1 MELVKGRKMMK
12 NEQKWLIFSNFSL
25 KIMALLFMTLDHI
38 GFQISYYF
46 LNESSPV
53 VLILRGLGRLAI
65 PLFAFLIYEGVTH
78 TKSFKKYALRLGI
91 MALFISGVL
100 AFLMYVPNPYMSGGL
115 IESGNI
121 FIDLLLGAL
130 GVYLLKNKNV
140 KIKLLSLLPAIYSIV
155 SFAVTTYQINNGVI
169 IDWFPF
175 YLRTQ
180 YGWLAVLM
188 IMGFYLAKILKDLY
202 LRYTAKN
209 MGVDVEVLILSP
221 YDVWATN
228 LFNMMT
234 VVFFA
239 IGAYVLTWFFETPFL
254 PYQWLS
260 LFSGALLLCYNG
272 KRGYN
277 KKWFEYG
284 AYIYYP
290 LHLAVLAVIF
300 YLLTL

>member
-1 MELVKGRKMMK
+1 MK
-12 NEQKWLIFSNFSL
+12 NEQKWLIFSNFAL
-25 KIMALLFMTLDHI
+25 KIMALLFMTLDHV
-38 GFQISYYF
+38 GLQISYYF
-46 LNESSPV
+46 LDSGSPI
-53 VLILRGLGRLAI
+53 VLISRGLGRLAV

-78 TKSFKKYALRLGI
+78 TKNFKKYALRLGF
-91 MALFISGVL
+91 MAFLISG
-100 AFLMYVPNPYMSGGL
+100 AFALMIYIPNPFMSGGL
-115 IESGNI
+115 MDGGNI
-121 FIDLLLGAL
+121 FIDLLLGAI
-130 GVYLLKNKNV
+130 GVFLLKNKNV

-155 SFAVTTYQINNGVI
+155 SFAVTTYQINKGVI
-169 IDWFPF
+169 INWFPF

-188 IMGFYLAKILKDLY
+188 IMGFYLAKVLKDLY

-209 MGVDVEVLILSP
+209 MGLDFEVLVLSP
-221 YDVWATN
+221 YDVKITN

-239 IGAYVLTWFFETPFL
+239 IAAYILTWFFETPFL
-254 PYQWLS
+254 PYQWIS

-284 AYIYYP
+284 AYLYYP
-290 LHLAVLAVIF
+290 LHLAILAVIF

>member
-1 MELVKGRKMMK
+1 MK
-12 NEQKWLIFSNFSL
+12 NEQKWLIFSNFTL

-46 LNESSPV
+46 LDAGSPI
-53 VLILRGLGRLAI
+53 VLILRGLGRLAV

-78 TKSFKKYALRLGI
+78 TRSFKKYALRLGF
-91 MALFISGVL
+91 M
-100 AFLMYVPNPYMSGGL
+100 AFLISVAFALMIYIPNSFMSGGL
-115 IESGNI
+115 MDGGNI
-121 FIDLLLGAL
+121 FIDLLLGAI
-130 GVYLLKNKNV
+130 GVFLLKNKNV

-155 SFAVTTYQINNGVI
+155 SFAVTTYQINKGVI

-188 IMGFYLAKILKDLY
+188 IMGFYLAKVLKDLY

-209 MGVDVEVLILSP
+209 MGLDFEVLVLSP
-221 YDVWATN
+221 YDVKITN

-239 IGAYVLTWFFETPFL
+239 IAAYVLTWFFETPFL
-254 PYQWLS
+254 PYQWIS

-284 AYIYYP
+284 AYLYYP
-290 LHLAVLAVIF
+290 LHLAILAVIF

>member
-1 MELVKGRKMMK
+1 MK
-12 NEQKWLIFSNFSL
+12 NEQKWLIFSNFAL
-25 KIMALLFMTLDHI
+25 KIMALLFMTLDHV
-38 GFQISYYF
+38 GLQISYYF
-46 LNESSPV
+46 LDSGSPI
-53 VLILRGLGRLAI
+53 VLILRGLGRLAV

-91 MALFISGVL
+91 MAFLISA
-100 AFLMYVPNPYMSGGL
+100 AFALMIYIPNPFMSGGL
-115 IESGNI
+115 MDGGNI
-121 FIDLLLGAL
+121 FIDLLLGAI
-130 GVYLLKNKNV
+130 GVFLLKNKNV

-169 IDWFPF
+169 INWFPF

-180 YGWLAVLM
+180 YGWFAVLM
-188 IMGFYLAKILKDLY
+188 IMGFYFAKVFKDLY

-209 MGVDVEVLILSP
+209 MGLDFEVLVLSP
-221 YDVWATN
+221 YDVKITN
-228 LFNMMT
+228 FFNMMT

-239 IGAYVLTWFFETPFL
+239 IAAYVLTWFFETPFL
-254 PYQWLS
+254 PYQWIS

-284 AYIYYP
+284 AYLYYP
-290 LHLAVLAVIF
+290 LHLAILAVIF

>member
-1 MELVKGRKMMK
+1 MK
-12 NEQKWLIFSNFSL
+12 NEQKFLIFSNFTL
-25 KIMALLFMTLDHI
+25 KIMALLFMTFDHV
-38 GFQISYYF
+38 GVQLSYYF
-46 LNESSPV
+46 LDESSPV

-78 TKSFKKYALRLGI
+78 TKSFKKYSFRLGA
-91 MALFISGVL
+91 MALFISGVF
-100 AFLMYVPNPYMSGGL
+100 AFLMYVPNPYVSGGL
-115 IESGNI
+115 LESGNI

-130 GVYLLKNKNV
+130 GVYLLRNKNV

-169 IDWFPF
+169 VDWFPF

-180 YGWLAVLM
+180 YGWLAVFM
-188 IMGFYLAKILKDLY
+188 IMGFCLAKVLKDLY

-239 IGAYVLTWFFETPFL
+239 IAAYVLTWFFVTPFL
-254 PYQWLS
+254 PYQWIS

-284 AYIYYP
+284 AYLYYP
-290 LHLAVLAVIF
+290 LHLAILAVIF

>member
-1 MELVKGRKMMK
+1 MK

-25 KIMALLFMTLDHI
+25 KIMALLFMTCDHI
-38 GFQISYYF
+38 GLQLLYYY
-46 LNESSPV
+46 LDESSPF

-65 PLFAFLIYEGVTH
+65 PLFAFLIYEGVMH

-91 MALFISGVL
+91 MAFLISGAF
-100 AFLMYVPNPYMSGGL
+100 AFLIYIPNPFMSEGL
-115 IESGNI
+115 IEGGNI
-121 FIDLLLGAL
+121 FLDLLLGAV
-130 GVYLLKNKNV
+130 GVFLLKNENI
-140 KIKLLSLLPAIYSIV
+140 KIKLLSLLPVIYSIV

-169 IDWFPF
+169 VYWFPF

-180 YGWLAVLM
+180 YGWFAVLM
-188 IMGFYLAKILKDLY
+188 IMGFYLAKVLKDLY

-209 MGVDVEVLILSP
+209 MGLDFEVLILSP
-221 YDVWATN
+221 YDVKITN
-228 LFNMMT
+228 LFNMLT

-239 IGAYVLTWFFETPFL
+239 ITANVLTWFFETPFL
-254 PYQWLS
+254 PYQWIS

-277 KKWFEYG
+277 KKWFKYG
-284 AYIYYP
+284 AYLYYP
-290 LHLAVLAVIF
+290 LHLAILAVIF

>member
-1 MELVKGRKMMK
+1 
-12 NEQKWLIFSNFSL
+12 
-25 KIMALLFMTLDHI
+25 MTLDHV

-46 LNESSPV
+46 LDVNSPI

-65 PLFAFLIYEGVTH
+65 PLFAFLIYEGVMH

-91 MALFISGVL
+91 MALLISGAF
-100 AFLMYVPNPYMSGGL
+100 AFLFYVPNPFMSSGL
-115 IESGNI
+115 IDAGNI
-121 FIDLLLGAL
+121 FIDLLLGAI
-130 GVYLLKNKNV
+130 GVFLLKNKSV
-140 KIKLLSLLPAIYSIV
+140 KIKLLSILPAIYSIV
-155 SFAVTTYQINNGVI
+155 SFAVTTYQQNNGVVVH
-169 IDWFPF
+169 WFPF

-180 YGWLAVLM
+180 YGWLAVIM
-188 IMGFYLAKILKDLY
+188 IMGFYLAKVLKDLY

-209 MGVDVEVLILSP
+209 MGVDVEVLVLSP
-221 YDVWATN
+221 YDVRSTN

-239 IGAYVLTWFFETPFL
+239 IVAYVLTWFFTTPFL

-260 LFSGALLLCYNG
+260 LFSGALLLFYNG

-284 AYIYYP
+284 AYLYYP
-290 LHLAVLAVIF
+290 LHLAILAVIF

>member
-1 MELVKGRKMMK
+1 MK
-12 NEQKWLIFSNFSL
+12 NEQKWLIFSNFTL

-46 LNESSPV
+46 LDAGSPI
-53 VLILRGLGRLAI
+53 VLILRGLGRLAV

-78 TKSFKKYALRLGI
+78 TKNFKKYALRLGF
-91 MALFISGVL
+91 MAFLISG
-100 AFLMYVPNPYMSGGL
+100 AFALMIYIPNPFMSGGL
-115 IESGNI
+115 MDGGNI
-121 FIDLLLGAL
+121 FIDLLLGAI
-130 GVYLLKNKNV
+130 GVFILKNKNV

-155 SFAVTTYQINNGVI
+155 SFAVTTYQINKGVI
-169 IDWFPF
+169 INWFPF

-188 IMGFYLAKILKDLY
+188 IMSFYLAKVLKDLY

-209 MGVDVEVLILSP
+209 MGLDFEVLVLSP
-221 YDVWATN
+221 YDVKITN

-239 IGAYVLTWFFETPFL
+239 IAAYILTWFFETPFL
-254 PYQWLS
+254 PYQWIS

-284 AYIYYP
+284 AYLYYP
-290 LHLAVLAVIF
+290 LHLAILAVIF